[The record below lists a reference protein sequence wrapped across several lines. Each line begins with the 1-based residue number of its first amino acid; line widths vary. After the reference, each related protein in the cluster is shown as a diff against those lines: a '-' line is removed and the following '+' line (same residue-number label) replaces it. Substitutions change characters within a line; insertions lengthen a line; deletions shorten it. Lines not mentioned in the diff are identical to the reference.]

1 MDAKI
6 LREVM
11 GSTLPSGG
19 YTKLIDAYNNA
30 ARAAN
35 INTVRRAAM
44 WAAQL
49 GHESVAETRSRNN
62 RRPYG
67 TIGDTKR
74 LLKVLVTPN
83 RSLTP

>member
-11 GSTLPSGG
+11 GSTLPNGG

-30 ARAAN
+30 ARAAG

-44 WAAQL
+44 W
-49 GHESVAETRSRNN
+49 GFHD
-62 RRPYG
+62 P
-67 TIGDTKR
+67 
-74 LLKVLVTPN
+74 TPAG
-83 RSLTP
+83 RG

>member
-1 MDAKI
+1 MDAQT

-11 GSTLPSGG
+11 GSTLPNGG

-30 ARAAN
+30 ARAAG

-49 GHESVAETRSRNN
+49 GHESVGLRYMEEIANGAAYEGRQDLGNV
-62 RRPYG
+62 YA
-67 TIGDTKR
+67 GD
-74 LLKVLVTPN
+74 
-83 RSLTP
+83 

>member
-1 MDAKI
+1 MDAQT

-11 GSTLPSGG
+11 GSTLPNGG

-30 ARAAN
+30 ARAAG

-49 GHESVAETRSRNN
+49 E
-62 RRPYG
+62 
-67 TIGDTKR
+67 IGR
-74 LLKVLVTPN
+74 ASCRERV
-83 RSLTP
+83 

>member
-1 MDAKI
+1 MDAQT

-30 ARAAN
+30 ARAAG

-44 WAAQL
+44 WSFHALHSRAT
-49 GHESVAETRSRNN
+49 EAKSRNN
-62 RRPYG
+62 CR
-67 TIGDTKR
+67 
-74 LLKVLVTPN
+74 
-83 RSLTP
+83 